1 MPTMQYFQGRA
12 QFMVAVLAVASLTA
26 ACTRSPAVPPPGTAT
41 ESAAGSAASEPA
53 ATGSAAAA
61 SAPATAS
68 AEKCPIAEDPIEP
81 APPPE
86 PVCNNKELTAYDGLL
101 VFSPHPDDESLAFS
115 GLASAYREQGK
126 RVEVVVVTD
135 GDAFCEACMFWKTGS
150 SRAGTC
156 SAEDLSNF
164 ATPAVDS
171 FAEVRRTE
179 STAAAA
185 HLGLPP
191 PTFLGYPDAGIAT
204 ALRNIADKKPDESL
218 RRSDFSG
225 CKDCRSCNAG
235 YGGGPATKLTAA
247 TLLADLRRRIAA
259 TSERTLLA
267 TTHPLDLHLD
277 HAGLAQLIDQV
288 NREQRKPRA
297 IATAVIHAATP
308 KIMPLSNCHYPA
320 PAASE
325 CFCYSERCADAD
337 PTWATRQAV
346 KRFHPDWP
354 AELPSDADYGKP
366 SQLCLPERLYRGD
379 QAAKL
384 KAVRSHGTQIGLVRQ
399 TGTHPPARMGLMDCT
414 GYLTSFVRRTEV
426 FVLND
431 PRASPRP

>member
-1 MPTMQYFQGRA
+1 
-12 QFMVAVLAVASLTA
+12 MVVVLAAASLIS
-26 ACTRSPAVPPPGTAT
+26 ACTRSPARPAVGATPENTAT
-41 ESAAGSAASEPA
+41 ENAAAGSAAA
-53 ATGSAAAA
+53 GNTATGSAAATT
-61 SAPATAS
+61 S
-68 AEKCPIAEDPIEP
+68 EKCPIAEDPSQP

-86 PVCNNKELTAYDGLL
+86 PVCNNQELTAYDGLL

-115 GLASAYREQGK
+115 GLTSAYREQGK

-150 SRAGTC
+150 MRGETC
-156 SAEDLSNF
+156 SAKDLSNF

-185 HLGLPP
+185 QLELPP
-191 PTFLGYPDAGIAT
+191 PTFLGYPDGGIAT
-204 ALRNIADKKPDESL
+204 VLRNIADKKPDQPL
-218 RRSDFSG
+218 HRSDFSG
-225 CKDCRSCNAG
+225 CKDCRSCDAG
-235 YGGGPATKLTAA
+235 YGGGPATELTAA

-267 TTHPLDLHLD
+267 TTHAMDLHPD
-277 HAGLAQLIDQV
+277 HAGLASLIDQV

-308 KIMPLSNCHYPA
+308 KIMPLANCRYPA
-320 PAASE
+320 PGASE

-337 PTWATRQAV
+337 PTWTTRQVV

-354 AELPSDADYGKP
+354 AELPTDADYGKP

-399 TGTHPPARMGLMDCT
+399 TGVHTPARMGLMDCT
-414 GYLTSFVRRTEV
+414 GYLTSFVHRTEV
-426 FVLND
+426 FVLTD
-431 PRASPRP
+431 PRASPRQ

>member
-1 MPTMQYFQGRA
+1 MPAIQYFQGRV
-12 QFMVAVLAVASLTA
+12 QFMVAVLAIASLTS
-26 ACTRSPAVPPPGTAT
+26 ACTCSPATPPVATAT
-41 ESAAGSAASEPA
+41 EGVAAGSPA
-53 ATGSAAAA
+53 ATAG
-61 SAPATAS
+61 
-68 AEKCPIAEDPIEP
+68 AEQCSIAEDSTAP

-86 PVCNNKELTAYDGLL
+86 PTCNNKELTAYDGLL
-101 VFSPHPDDESLAFS
+101 VFAPHPDDESLAFS

-135 GDAFCEACMFWKTGS
+135 GDAFCDACTFWKTGS
-150 SRAGTC
+150 TQGETC
-156 SAEDLSNF
+156 SAKDLANF
-164 ATPAVDS
+164 ETAAVDS

-191 PTFLGYPDAGIAT
+191 PTFLGYPDTGIAT
-204 ALRNIADKKPDESL
+204 ALRNIADKKPDQPL

-225 CKDCRSCNAG
+225 CKSCWSCDA
-235 YGGGPATKLTAA
+235 GGGPVTKLTAA
-247 TLLADLRRRIAA
+247 TLLADLQRRIAA

-267 TTHPLDLHLD
+267 TTHPLDLHPD
-277 HAGLAQLIDQV
+277 HAGLAQLVDQI
-288 NREQRKPRA
+288 NRAQRKPRA

-320 PAASE
+320 PAASD
-325 CFCYSERCADAD
+325 CFCSNERCADAD
-337 PTWATRQAV
+337 PTWATRQAI

-399 TGTHPPARMGLMDCT
+399 TGTLAPARMGLMDCA
-414 GYLTSFVRRTEV
+414 GYLTSFVHRTEV